1 MVPKVLEIQ
10 RIGLKI
16 RMEVASKNKK
26 QKVKVKT
33 EGSFFEIENQRILAY
48 IVGHLLSFDLVIN
61 PFTNNNLRVNLK
73 IKIE

>member
-1 MVPKVLEIQ
+1 LVPKVLEIQ